1 MKVEWIKPKEKR
13 LSHDEAELFKILYLK
28 GVDRNEIARILG
40 ITLSAVKQR
49 IRRQGLANRITDFNQ
64 EKIDAMFS
72 MWQDRLTTGQIAIRM
87 NLTKKQ
93 VYYQLKKMCLV
104 G

>member
-1 MKVEWIKPKEKR
+1 MVVEWIKPKEKR
-13 LSHDEAELFKILYLK
+13 LSRDEAELFKILYLK

-40 ITLSAVKQR
+40 ISISAVKQR
-49 IRRQGLANRITDFNQ
+49 IRRQRLANRVTEFNQ
-64 EKIDAMFS
+64 EKIDEMFS
-72 MWQDRLTTGQIAIRM
+72 LWQDRLTPGQIAIRM
-87 NLTKKQ
+87 GFTKKQ